1 MTTKVSTTGSK
12 KRRIITATSRGAVF
26 VALLGVVVFVV
37 GGRAL
42 HAQDPNQQTLVG
54 KTPGFPCSVATL
66 KGRYALSGQGQVPS
80 GLPPAPMVPFAVVSL
95 DTLDGQGNL
104 TDAATVS
111 VNGAVAS
118 NTNPGTYTV
127 NDDCTGTFTV
137 NIPTPPFQLNHNM
150 VIADKG
156 NEFYLIGT
164 AGVLTLVAKH
174 VD

>member
-12 KRRIITATSRGAVF
+12 RRRIITATGRGAVF
-26 VALLGVVVFVV
+26 VALLGAAVFFV

-42 HAQDPNQQTLVG
+42 HAQDPDQQKQVV

-66 KGRYALSGQGQVPS
+66 NGRYALSGQGQVPS

-137 NIPTPPFQLNHNM
+137 VIPGNVQLNHNL

-164 AGVLTLVAKH
+164 AGVLTLVGKRI
-174 VD
+174 D